1 MEDIMKKS
9 KLIMPIC
16 MFIFIATYLLVVLL
30 SAKNYTTSY
39 WVCLAFVIVSYL
51 IMDFALV
58 FTSKEKIR
66 EQVVGLPVGT
76 MSVMYFALEL
86 VLGTVFMFVEV
97 SFLAYFLPQIILFSL
112 FLLCFIPAMLS
123 DKNYKSEPQDQNKEQ
138 N

>member
-1 MEDIMKKS
+1 MKKS

>member
-1 MEDIMKKS
+1 MKKS

-30 SAKNYTTSY
+30 VAKDFTTAF
-39 WVCLAFVIVSYL
+39 WVSLAFVIASYL
-51 IMDFALV
+51 IMDFALM
-58 FTSKEKIR
+58 FTKKENIK

-86 VLGTVFMFVEV
+86 VLGTVFMFVKV

-123 DKNYKSEPQDQNKEQ
+123 DKNYKTEPQQDKNNDQN
-138 N
+138 

>member
-1 MEDIMKKS
+1 MKKS

-30 SAKNYTTSY
+30 VAKDFTTAF
-39 WVCLAFVIVSYL
+39 WVSLAFVVVSYL
-51 IMDFALV
+51 IMDFALM
-58 FTSKEKIR
+58 FTKKEHIK

-123 DKNYKSEPQDQNKEQ
+123 DKNYKTEPQQEQ
-138 N
+138 NNEQN